1 MEKFEKLVIR
11 IKEKLGDKKVG
22 IIYFAILAI
31 ITLFFMNIL
40 KGYKIERQ
48 EREDSYNKALYNF
61 IGDISNIKNE
71 MLKLKITTND
81 TYTLTTLASVFAK
94 ANSSIS
100 NLSTL
105 PLSPNITEKI
115 NMYLT
120 QTSDYSYTLMRAILN
135 SQELKEDNI
144 RQNIDLLYNKID
156 ELDKALNSLYIQ
168 INEKGIKWNELKEEG
183 DNILNDQ
190 ITDIDST
197 TSGKIIKPFTDYEG
211 IIYDGAFSNH
221 ILSLKPKS
229 LSDRIISQE
238 EGENLL
244 KDKFGTMNVQ
254 FIEELNGQIELYKYK
269 VDENEV
275 YITKQDGKLYQM
287 IGNRKVEEK
296 KIESKEA
303 IDNAKEFLKKWNI
316 ESIEQTYYQEMDNTL
331 TISFAAV
338 QDNVICYSDLIKVK
352 VALDN
357 GKILMVEANGYIFNN
372 HLRVINPVNTEQT
385 AKEKINPNLNIEK
398 TRLALIPTESKD
410 EVLCYEFLG
419 SIEDKKF
426 LVYINEKTLVTEKI
440 YILLDTQGGTLAI

>member
-1 MEKFEKLVIR
+1 
-11 IKEKLGDKKVG
+11 
-22 IIYFAILAI
+22 
-31 ITLFFMNIL
+31 
-40 KGYKIERQ
+40 
-48 EREDSYNKALYNF
+48 
-61 IGDISNIKNE
+61 
-71 MLKLKITTND
+71 
-81 TYTLTTLASVFAK
+81 
-94 ANSSIS
+94 
-100 NLSTL
+100 
-105 PLSPNITEKI
+105 
-115 NMYLT
+115 
-120 QTSDYSYTLMRAILN
+120 
-135 SQELKEDNI
+135 
-144 RQNIDLLYNKID
+144 
-156 ELDKALNSLYIQ
+156 
-168 INEKGIKWNELKEEG
+168 
-183 DNILNDQ
+183 
-190 ITDIDST
+190 
-197 TSGKIIKPFTDYEG
+197 
-211 IIYDGAFSNH
+211 
-221 ILSLKPKS
+221 
-229 LSDRIISQE
+229 
-238 EGENLL
+238 
-244 KDKFGTMNVQ
+244 MNVQ

-296 KIESKEA
+296 IIESKEA

-419 SIEDKKF
+419 SIEDKRF
-426 LVYINEKTLVTEKI
+426 LVYINADTLVTEKI
-440 YILLDTQGGTLAI
+440 YILLDTPGGTLAI